1 MLVREV
7 MSTSVRSVSAG
18 AAVDE
23 AMRLLSSHRITSLP
37 VVEGEAGVDGRVVGI
52 LSEADVLRHVLS
64 GDPRASLRP
73 VTTRGRAAQ
82 VVRELMSAAPYLTRP
97 GADVREVAEAMLAHG
112 WKSVPVVDAGR
123 LVGVVS
129 RSDVVRALSR
139 GDEAIAADLTQAY
152 ASIGRT
158 SWGVR
163 VDAGVAHVTGPA
175 TSSDQAIARS
185 SGLAVLGVR
194 DVVCPDVVG

>member
-1 MLVREV
+1 M
-7 MSTSVRSVSAG
+7 
-18 AAVDE
+18 AA
-23 AMRLLSSHRITSLP
+23 M
-37 VVEGEAGVDGRVVGI
+37 
-52 LSEADVLRHVLS
+52 
-64 GDPRASLRP
+64 
-73 VTTRGRAAQ
+73 
-82 VVRELMSAAPYLTRP
+82 
-97 GADVREVAEAMLAHG
+97 AEAMLAHG